1 MNPVKQIGRYEIPIA
16 SVLVV
21 EKKAGFWAWLKPG
34 YKVVLASGI
43 VLHLNESEKQ
53 ELDKARELHGQTMQ
67 VLGMVAAMQRNNH
80 PVQA

>member
-16 SVLVV
+16 SVLIV
-21 EKKAGFWAWLKPG
+21 EKKTGFWAWLKPG

-43 VLHLNESEKQ
+43 VLHLNETEKQ
-53 ELDKARELHGQTMQ
+53 ELDNARELHSQTMQ

>member
-1 MNPVKQIGRYEIPIA
+1 MNPIKQIGRYEIPIG
-16 SVLVV
+16 SVVMV
-21 EKKAGFWAWLKPG
+21 ERKAGFWPLISPS
-34 YKVVLASGI
+34 YKVILASGI
-43 VLHLNESEKQ
+43 VLHLNEAEKQ